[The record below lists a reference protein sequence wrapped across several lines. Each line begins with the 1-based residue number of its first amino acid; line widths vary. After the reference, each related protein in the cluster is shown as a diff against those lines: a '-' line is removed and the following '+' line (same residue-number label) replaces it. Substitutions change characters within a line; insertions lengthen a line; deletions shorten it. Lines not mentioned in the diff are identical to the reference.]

1 MERSWNHARMENAV
15 NSPFP
20 SAVLICSAGDVCD
33 RLAASWRHLGVKLA
47 AVVLAGASRRK
58 PLSPALIRMKK
69 SGVPVVIVEYPV
81 DWNALEARLGGVQA
95 DVLVCWAFMRLIP
108 ASFLARFRHGGVN
121 FHPALLPACAGPHP
135 TRCMVADGTYG
146 RYGGLTMHRMTEVFD
161 GGEILARSKFLPEDY
176 RSAQRFKAVLAATMG
191 VMIREVLPL
200 HCAGL
205 LREDAR
211 GDGARSWAEYHQRCA
226 IAQAWWS
233 ADDIAAAGAFLDLR
247 KGIRLRLGARTV
259 GVFEMFRRI
268 GKPTGRPPVFGMLT
282 VEFDCADARIS
293 MLRTGRAGRLA
304 MRVRNAVLRRL
315 PLPAPRPVSFR
326 RVDEDG

>member
-1 MERSWNHARMENAV
+1 MGKNV
-15 NSPFP
+15 NVPSP
-20 SAVLICSAGDVCD
+20 SAVLICSAGGVCD
-33 RLAASWRHLGVKLA
+33 RLAASWPHPGVKLA

-58 PLSPALIRMKK
+58 PFSSALIRLKK

-81 DWNALEARLGGVQA
+81 DWKALETRLGGVQA

-161 GGEILARSKFLPEDY
+161 DGAVLARSKFLPEDY

-191 VMIREVLPL
+191 VMIRDVLPL

-205 LREDAR
+205 LREDERA
-211 GDGARSWAEYHQRCA
+211 DGEGTWAQYHPRCA
-226 IAQAWWS
+226 FAGAWWS
-233 ADDIAAAGAFLDLR
+233 ADDIAAAGAFLDRR
-247 KGIRLRLGARTV
+247 KGIRLRLGTRTV
-259 GVFEMFRRI
+259 DVFEMFRRI
-268 GKPTGRPPVFGMLT
+268 GEPTGRPPVFGLFT

-315 PLPAPRPVSFR
+315 PLPGPRPVSFR
-326 RVDEDG
+326 RVDEEV